1 MTIQT
6 TVQVPPGSGRG
17 ERPRVVLA
25 DDRVADRAVVADTL
39 GHHGFTVTETSTAER
54 VLQLVASSPTDAV
67 VLDLRLPDRSG
78 FDVLRELQSRP
89 HLVVV
94 AVGESSDESDCVT
107 ALELGADTVERP
119 RHALKLL
126 LDAHRAR
133 LEPRDVATHRTEA
146 LGEQVHDD
154 LEVLDPRETVGAD
167 VGGEGAGALR
177 GVDREGVEFGDAGI
191 RAGALVRVE
200 GALDGRLD
208 PGRQHRP
215 QVGGDLLDLFE
226 LGRNVAVVVLL
237 AHAAASVAANEGW
250 PEPGSG

>member
-39 GHHGFTVTETSTAER
+39 GHHGFSVTETSTAER

-94 AVGESSDESDCVT
+94 AVGESSDEFDCVT
-107 ALELGADTVERP
+107 ALELGAHDYVARP
-119 RHALKLL
+119 VPARELV
-126 LDAHRAR
+126 AR
-133 LEPRDVATHRTEA
+133 LRAALRREQATPMVVDSVRRFGEMEIDLPAKEVRLEGRTVPFTAREFDLLAFMSAQPRRVYSREQ
-146 LGEQVHDD
+146 LLEQVWGSRADWQSLGTVSEHVRRIRRK
-154 LEVLDPRETVGAD
+154 LGCDPSTSRWIRTMR
-167 VGGEGAGALR
+167 GAGYR
-177 GVDREGVEFGDAGI
+177 
-191 RAGALVRVE
+191 
-200 GALDGRLD
+200 
-208 PGRQHRP
+208 
-215 QVGGDLLDLFE
+215 FE
-226 LGRNVAVVVLL
+226 
-237 AHAAASVAANEGW
+237 
-250 PEPGSG
+250 PETA

>member
-107 ALELGADTVERP
+107 ALELGADDYVARP
-119 RHALKLL
+119 VPARELV
-126 LDAHRAR
+126 AR
-133 LEPRDVATHRTEA
+133 LRAALRREQATPMVVDSVRRFGEMEIDLPAKEVRLEGRAVPFTAREFDLLAFMSAQPRRVYSREQ
-146 LGEQVHDD
+146 LLEQVWGSRADWQSLGTVSEHVRRIRRK
-154 LEVLDPRETVGAD
+154 LGCDPSTSRWIRTMR
-167 VGGEGAGALR
+167 GAGYR
-177 GVDREGVEFGDAGI
+177 
-191 RAGALVRVE
+191 
-200 GALDGRLD
+200 
-208 PGRQHRP
+208 
-215 QVGGDLLDLFE
+215 FE
-226 LGRNVAVVVLL
+226 
-237 AHAAASVAANEGW
+237 
-250 PEPGSG
+250 PETA

>member
-107 ALELGADTVERP
+107 ALELGADDYVARP
-119 RHALKLL
+119 VPARELV
-126 LDAHRAR
+126 AR
-133 LEPRDVATHRTEA
+133 LRA
-146 LGEQVHDD
+146 
-154 LEVLDPRETVGAD
+154 
-167 VGGEGAGALR
+167 ALR
-177 GVDREGVEFGDAGI
+177 REQATPMVVDSVRRFGEMEI
-191 RAGALVRVE
+191 
-200 GALDGRLD
+200 
-208 PGRQHRP
+208 
-215 QVGGDLLDLFE
+215 DLP
-226 LGRNVAVVVLL
+226 A
-237 AHAAASVAANEGW
+237 
-250 PEPGSG
+250 